1 MSKESQSQPV
11 IGRAS
16 ASLENVGTGL
26 LEWTLNDNVCNTR
39 IEGLARSLMTVCKV
53 FYLHGWCGIL
63 HFTFSGECTYF
74 KPKIYLIKNSQKYT
88 ETTPK
93 IVIN

>member
-26 LEWTLNDNVCNTR
+26 LEWSLNDNVCSTR
-39 IEGLARSLMTVCKV
+39 SEGLARSLMTVCKV
-53 FYLHGWCGIL
+53 FYLQHAGVVCYTSL
-63 HFTFSGECTYF
+63 HYSAQTAHIS
-74 KPKIYLIKNSQKYT
+74 IKT
-88 ETTPK
+88 
-93 IVIN
+93 VIFDDF

>member
-39 IEGLARSLMTVCKV
+39 IEGLASHDSLQ
-53 FYLHGWCGIL
+53 GIL
-63 HFTFSGECTYF
+63 FAALQHAGVVCYTSLHFSAQTAHLS
-74 KPKIYLIKNSQKYT
+74 I
-88 ETTPK
+88 K
-93 IVIN
+93 IVIFDEFCG

>member
-26 LEWTLNDNVCNTR
+26 LEWSLNDNVCSTR
-39 IEGLARSLMTVCKV
+39 SEGLARSLMTVCKV
-53 FYLHGWCGIL
+53 FYLGWCAIYFITSL
-63 HFTFSGECTYF
+63 HYSAQTAHISM
-74 KPKIYLIKNSQKYT
+74 
-88 ETTPK
+88 K
-93 IVIN
+93 IVIFDDFCG